1 MADRFKQ
8 MRREQLQKFLRDR
21 GISYCRK
28 KKNESIELAEKAE
41 LRYEVLE
48 KCDHEI
54 SERSRRLV
62 VDDDGKSVDLNGKA
76 VVWDRD
82 LQNTPALTLGDV
94 FAYIVSHC
102 KWTSERLSNYK
113 CDDGYLM
120 FKDGHVECVSIG
132 IINNNNDYV
141 YLKGAVKPEQRQ
153 TAGRYETWV
162 LMTKNAVVLSAGCAC
177 VAADDGSCKHV
188 TCLLFAVADFNDRRT
203 DRHTAVGTDNRC
215 EWSRPRRESQPVV
228 VTDLDYRKDKTTPK
242 KPGPTP
248 SNYRP
253 LKSLENGDIISIRQH
268 MTHVCETD
276 HPGALL
282 LKLVSPPPDVQYNSV
297 PSMVTL
303 YHQFQQSSLSDD
315 FIEYMVENTTQSHH
329 EYLQNSVRILQS
341 GRQYAKVELQL
352 V

>member
-1 MADRFKQ
+1 
-8 MRREQLQKFLRDR
+8 
-21 GISYCRK
+21 
-28 KKNESIELAEKAE
+28 
-41 LRYEVLE
+41 
-48 KCDHEI
+48 
-54 SERSRRLV
+54 
-62 VDDDGKSVDLNGKA
+62 
-76 VVWDRD
+76 
-82 LQNTPALTLGDV
+82 
-94 FAYIVSHC
+94 
-102 KWTSERLSNYK
+102 
-113 CDDGYLM
+113 
-120 FKDGHVECVSIG
+120 
-132 IINNNNDYV
+132 
-141 YLKGAVKPEQRQ
+141 
-153 TAGRYETWV
+153 
-162 LMTKNAVVLSAGCAC
+162 MTKNAVVLSAGCAC

-253 LKSLENGDIISIRQH
+253 LKSLENGDIIRIRQH

-329 EYLQNSVRILQS
+329 EYLKISVRILQS
-341 GRQYAKVELQL
+341 GKQCAKVESQP